1 METTK
6 TFWLPEQAST
16 FADAVDWAFG
26 LYFWISLFFFA
37 LIIGLITYFVLRY
50 ARKRPEQMASGQMI
64 HNTMLELSWTII
76 PLLIVMGLFF
86 IGMRG
91 YWHMRVAPSDAV
103 TIDVVGRK
111 WSWSFDYTQGF
122 SNDTLVV
129 PVHQPVRLRVTSTD
143 VLHSFFIPAFRAKAD
158 VIPGR
163 YHSLWFEATR
173 TGVFPVLCTQYCGT
187 NHSFMLSAVKVLER
201 EEYDEW
207 LKGAA
212 EAAGGGGMTPAEF
225 GATVY
230 TKRGC
235 NACHSPDGKPGIG
248 PTWQGLW
255 GKSRPLTNGSS
266 VLADEAYIRQS
277 ILEPPTQVVAGFQ
290 PIMPPYKGII
300 SDREIEAVIAYI
312 QTLK

>member
-16 FADAVDWAFG
+16 FSGMVDWAFN
-26 LYFWISLFFFA
+26 LYYWISLFFFV
-37 LIIGLITYFVLRY
+37 LVIGLITLFVVRNL
-50 ARKRPEQMASGQMI
+50 RKRPDQMASGQMI
-64 HNTMLELSWTII
+64 HNTLLETSWTVI

-91 YWHMRVAPSDAV
+91 WWHMRIAPSNAMV
-103 TIDVVGRK
+103 VDVVGMK
-111 WSWSFDYTQGF
+111 WKWTFNYTQGF

-143 VLHSFFIPAFRAKAD
+143 VIHGLYIPHFRTKVD
-158 VIPGR
+158 VVPGR
-163 YHSLWFEATR
+163 YQSLWFEATK

-187 NHSFMLSAVKVLER
+187 SHSYMLSAVKVVEP
-201 EEYDEW
+201 EAYEAW
-207 LKGAA
+207 LA
-212 EAAGGGGMTPAEF
+212 EAAAASGGDVPPEEF

-235 NACHSPDGKPGIG
+235 NACHTVDGAPGIG
-248 PTWQGLW
+248 PSWKGMW
-255 GKSRPLTNGSS
+255 GRSEK
-266 VLADEAYIRQS
+266 LADGGSVTVDAAYVKSS
-277 ILEPPTQVVAGFQ
+277 IIDPAAQIVAGFP
-290 PIMPPYKGII
+290 PIMPSYKGIL
-300 SDREIEAVIAYI
+300 SDREIEAVTAYI